1 MILSSHC
8 HRVSAIYL
16 LAWMSALL
24 ATTVLAQSGQRA
36 WNFDHDPIGRMPANF
51 ASALTGTGT
60 TGRWEVMT
68 DESAPSPPN
77 VLAQTS
83 IDRTDTAFRWLSQRT
98 QATKTSP

>member
-51 ASALTGTGT
+51 ASALT
-60 TGRWEVMT
+60 
-68 DESAPSPPN
+68 
-77 VLAQTS
+77 
-83 IDRTDTAFRWLSQRT
+83 
-98 QATKTSP
+98 